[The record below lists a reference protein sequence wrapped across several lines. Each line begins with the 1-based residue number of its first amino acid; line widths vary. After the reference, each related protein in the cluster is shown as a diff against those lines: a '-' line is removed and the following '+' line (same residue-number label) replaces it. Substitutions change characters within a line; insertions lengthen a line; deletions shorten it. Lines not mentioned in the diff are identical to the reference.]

1 VRSGCWNLILR
12 TQRPTALTSLP
23 CASPEMLGGVGIAM
37 DLLEGD
43 PGGCLEGTTPA
54 NAVDASLSA
63 AEGAGN
69 LPEVSGSDAAAVG
82 IVELGCIAEL
92 EGFDAG
98 FEGGLAEQIEA
109 LEERDVVL
117 DIARSAEL
125 VPARVAQPDV
135 GRGTGGTGAAGGLGE
150 RCGVEPVSVG
160 ADVVRDLEWCD
171 KVCGLGGAGGVEGA
185 AIGGHCERQSGDDG
199 NDAGDL
205 PSAKG
210 EGSYAGTK
218 EAVSA
223 ACGQFIG
230 EALLVVEGAI
240 VIGRGI
246 VAARVD
252 KKGEAAVVV

>member
-1 VRSGCWNLILR
+1 
-12 TQRPTALTSLP
+12 
-23 CASPEMLGGVGIAM
+23 M

-69 LPEVSGSDAAAVG
+69 LPEVSGGDAAAVG

-150 RCGVEPVSVG
+150 RCRVEPVSVG
-160 ADVVRDLEWCD
+160 ADAVRDLN
-171 KVCGLGGAGGVEGA
+171 GATRFAVWVVPGVLRVPPLAVTVKGSPETMEMMPETFHPPRA
-185 AIGGHCERQSGDDG
+185 RAPTPELRKLCPRP
-199 NDAGDL
+199 AG
-205 PSAKG
+205 S
-210 EGSYAGTK
+210 S
-218 EAVSA
+218 
-223 ACGQFIG
+223 
-230 EALLVVEGAI
+230 
-240 VIGRGI
+240 
-246 VAARVD
+246 
-252 KKGEAAVVV
+252 